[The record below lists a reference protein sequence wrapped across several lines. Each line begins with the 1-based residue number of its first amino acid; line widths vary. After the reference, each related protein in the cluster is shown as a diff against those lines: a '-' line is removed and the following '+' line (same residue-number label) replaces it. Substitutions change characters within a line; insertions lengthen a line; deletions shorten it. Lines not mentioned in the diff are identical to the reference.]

1 MILQALFLAWGDLF
15 RPRIFRVLLLG
26 VGLTIGL
33 FLGLQAAI
41 FFAIRNFA
49 PATLNLPVIDEIGL
63 AATLSWGSLALL
75 PLMGFFLMAPVAAGF
90 AGLFAEQ
97 VADAVER
104 VHYPQSIGSSVDFI
118 EGLLETLPIIVAV
131 IGVGLLCLI
140 ASPFLGPFAPV
151 LFYGANGWLLGREFY
166 QMAARR
172 HLPEAEATA
181 LRQRNGSKT
190 TGLGVLIALLL
201 TVPLLNIV
209 VPVLTAAGFTH
220 LFHLT
225 GGTAGQIPR
234 HPRG

>member
-1 MILQALFLAWGDLF
+1 MILRSLFLAWGDLF
-15 RPRIFRVLLLG
+15 RPRIFSVVLLG
-26 VGLTIGL
+26 IGLTILL

-49 PATLNLPVIDEIGL
+49 PETLSLPLIGEIAL
-63 AATLSWGSLALL
+63 ASALSWGSLALL

-90 AGLFAEQ
+90 AGLFADQ

-104 VHYPQSIGSSVDFI
+104 VHYPQAVGRSVGFI
-118 EGLLETLPIIVAV
+118 DGLLELLPIFAAI
-131 IGVGLLCLI
+131 IGVGILTLI

-166 QMAARR
+166 QTTARR
-172 HLPEAEATA
+172 HMPEAEATA
-181 LRQRNGSKT
+181 IRQQNGGQA
-190 TGLGVLIALLL
+190 TGLGILIALLL
-201 TVPLLNIV
+201 TVPLLNIL

-225 GGTAGQIPR
+225 GGTSGQRLR
-234 HPRG
+234 HPHG